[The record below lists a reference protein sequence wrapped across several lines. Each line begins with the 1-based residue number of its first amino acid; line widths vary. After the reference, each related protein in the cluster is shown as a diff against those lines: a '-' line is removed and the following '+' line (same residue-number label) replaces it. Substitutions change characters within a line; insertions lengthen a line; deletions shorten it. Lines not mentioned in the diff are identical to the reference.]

1 MKKLLI
7 TIPLYIA
14 CGGGPT
20 QRVQSNKTNDSIQ
33 VKRSVVESM
42 CRDAMRDTF
51 TAEEAAHWDSMNAEG
66 GYLLIRGAERNLDT
80 IVNHYHFK
88 FITEP

>member
-14 CGGGPT
+14 CGCVPT
-20 QRVQSNKTNDSIQ
+20 QRVHSNKTNDSIQ
-33 VKRSVVESM
+33 VEESVIESM
-42 CRDAMRDTF
+42 CKDAMRDTF
-51 TAEEAAHWDSMNAEG
+51 TAEEAAHWDSMNARG
-66 GYLLIRGAERNLDT
+66 IGLLIRGAERNLDT
-80 IVNHYHFK
+80 IVNHYHFI